1 MYTRTEAEEAG
12 LGNEDWV
19 NVGWTNDLERVATH
33 EHAYEVTY
41 AAEAVGPFGEQT
53 LTVNNRRI
61 GLIDL
66 TVEKEWV
73 DGSAAPDD
81 RPAAELVL
89 RVDDSEARFFVEGGN
104 AYAQLAGGNK
114 IPLYDRDGAPLDS
127 ARVEDGGTALVV
139 PVSPDSDASTYGFFG
154 LPKYKGIASDG
165 EVVHYTVEERFV
177 DQRGQGDYVI
187 SSTAGDYLIGERH
200 FHDEQT
206 YRIANRR
213 AGTTEVTFYKEW
225 NDVYV
230 NEALQRPDIALTL
243 YQVSAETNEK
253 PQPVEGYVHYLWQA
267 ASDEEEPVFG
277 TSGSTT
283 LAASQYLQSCTID
296 GLPKYDVLGDE
307 ITYYAVEEFMND
319 GTSLGYGDV
328 TFSADR
334 MTDPADPADPQL
346 VEVASGN
353 AADIDNSAGTAY
365 AVRSGGTFV
374 NSLTGTIVANGTKLW
389 SNLPGSVQSADIP
402 EITVFL
408 QRKLATDDE
417 WPDLYVRQDATGA
430 WVPAGNADG
439 SVGAVAWTSR
449 MEQASDDSNRYTY
462 SIASPGDNTNGSS
475 GETLPAFDED
485 GNLYQ
490 YRAREVM
497 VGLLDTPG
505 YLQTNDVANVNFAQ
519 DTYVDGTGQVYDIR
533 HGQTGSFYI
542 NNVYDATKGS
552 LTVKKLFGGRDVGDA
567 YPDVEFVLY
576 RQYEGER
583 GLSSPERVAAGAI
596 TAEELKQAEA
606 DGTDAT
612 YTFEGLELY
621 APNGAYW
628 RYYVV
633 EASIDGYATQV
644 GLGDLAL
651 GAAEFGDGA
660 VDDEG
665 VASPPAVKDDGTS
678 MVVAATSGDDGAP
691 VYDTAVD
698 VTFANT
704 YEADALKLTGT
715 KTWTDY
721 GNAFG
726 MRPDD
731 IRLTLS
737 RTSASGQE
745 EASVPLQSDDPDA
758 GNYLEWTQK
767 GAYDASWTYAISN
780 LEQWASDGS
789 AWTYTIVETLPDG
802 TTHYRTHVGTAEASG
817 EATETEGAY
826 EGAFGNLD
834 NYLKG
839 SVTVSK
845 AWEDADD
852 AWGLRPKSIEVQ
864 LQARYK
870 ALNATEDGYSAWM
883 SAADAFAQLLNEVP
897 SGFPSVE
904 QTLGP
909 GNAGGAWSYTWSSVP
924 VRVKGDN
931 GAIYTVEY
939 RVVETKVGGEE
950 ATFDPAN
957 DVGASIV
964 YDTTASYNGQQ
975 QTTWDD
981 NETSASL
988 AASSSTRI
996 TNTLDATELTVR
1008 KTWDD
1013 NDNEWGL
1020 RDIVYDQYRNE
1031 RWSVT
1036 YKLQRSSDHGA
1047 TWDWVTD
1054 GEGQVVTASITG
1066 SMDAQ
1071 DATFGSN
1078 TATFANLPAQD
1089 GDGNAYRYRAV
1100 EVVPGGYDVENPL
1113 VGAPLEEGDALVAGD
1128 SGQAVASDGA
1138 HQTYVNSLYT
1148 IGLSGTKAW
1157 EDYGTGFAP
1166 AFDQDGDGVIDRAP
1180 DMKLYRTTGDPADQD
1195 AQWEEARTADG
1206 SMPQPAWSKGTD
1218 GTWTW
1223 TYSGLPR
1230 ADGSGN
1236 AYTYRA
1242 SETPGSIP
1250 GFYPAYAGGSTEVG
1264 ADGDQTGDGI
1274 TNTATRFALD
1284 KVNDWD
1290 VDPDAEGVQGEQ
1302 LDGIELAVTS
1312 RDGQTTYAVWQRDA
1326 QGQVT
1331 TWTNP
1336 SGVAT
1341 GEVWPNGTGNGQAD
1355 TAKLTRMTGAAATYV
1370 VGLAAGDYLVRET
1383 GVVPQDH
1390 VRAEDVP
1397 FALAADGTVSSDVDG
1412 AVSQDGGVACVTAV
1426 DPVFR
1431 GYFTFAKA
1439 LADDATSP
1447 VQGATFDLYRVGT
1460 AAGGGDELMAQG
1472 LTSGADGSFA
1482 SADSDIALVGQTD
1495 GRRAALSDGL
1505 QAGEYYLMEVR
1516 TSDEAHLPSGD
1527 AAKFAFTLDAVANHG
1542 KAHAVTVQ
1550 DNAAAE
1556 PGSQPAPVLLND
1568 PFKATVTLFKHDA
1581 ESGEGI
1587 SEVEFRLTYTP
1598 ADGGAPATTTPR
1610 TNAEGMLVLELSGK
1624 GSYELTETASEGY
1637 VVDTG
1642 FKATFTLD
1650 DEDHDGEFDLADA
1663 DDRAAIEA
1671 VVEGDGMQ
1679 QGTGL
1684 ANTRL
1689 TGSASF
1695 KKESSADGAALD
1707 GAAFA
1712 LQRQRADATWE
1723 DVATGLA
1730 TGKAYVLDAAG
1741 GAAEDDSVMPEAG
1754 VLRISG
1760 LPWGTYRFVETVP
1773 SGGFAGQIGNDP
1785 VTSDAFVV
1793 ARDTVEAEAVLQ
1805 DVENRPTQLVLRKTN
1820 EDGSAAL
1827 PDVRFTVTPTGAST
1841 FADGTT
1847 EAKELTTGA
1856 DGTASLEGQLC
1867 VGATYDIA
1875 ETAAPAGYELAGESL
1890 RVTVQADGSLAAA
1903 DGVSAPWSLDGSAA
1917 TVSLADEPIRAFVK
1931 KVNANDETQALSG
1944 VTFDVVGAFAD
1955 GAASKSVE
1963 TGADGTVLIEGL
1975 VAGNRYQVTETGV
1988 PAGYT
1993 RIAGTFAFDV
2003 RADGTLAPVGDMV
2016 GYRVDADGVTV
2027 VAADVP
2033 TRIVVEK
2040 VAEDGTL
2047 LPGARFT
2054 VTPTGASTFADGTTE
2069 AKELTTGADGTASL
2083 EGQLCVGATYDIA
2096 ETAAPAGYE
2105 LIAGTLSHQGRR
2117 RRRHRGNGRGAE
2129 RLRERRCQHVHR
2141 AGREHAGGRGLA
2153 EGEHRRLRNAAC
2165 RRRVRGDGRIC
2176 RRQHRAVPDH
2186 GRRRPRQLRGIA
2198 GGGRDVHHC
2207 RGACGGRTRNSGGPL
2222 QLRDGG
2228 RRQHDGGCRQR
2239 GGRRRTAGISDCG

>member
-1 MYTRTEAEEAG
+1 M
-12 LGNEDWV
+12 
-19 NVGWTNDLERVATH
+19 
-33 EHAYEVTY
+33 
-41 AAEAVGPFGEQT
+41 
-53 LTVNNRRI
+53 
-61 GLIDL
+61 
-66 TVEKEWV
+66 
-73 DGSAAPDD
+73 
-81 RPAAELVL
+81 
-89 RVDDSEARFFVEGGN
+89 
-104 AYAQLAGGNK
+104 
-114 IPLYDRDGAPLDS
+114 
-127 ARVEDGGTALVV
+127 
-139 PVSPDSDASTYGFFG
+139 
-154 LPKYKGIASDG
+154 
-165 EVVHYTVEERFV
+165 
-177 DQRGQGDYVI
+177 
-187 SSTAGDYLIGERH
+187 
-200 FHDEQT
+200 
-206 YRIANRR
+206 
-213 AGTTEVTFYKEW
+213 
-225 NDVYV
+225 
-230 NEALQRPDIALTL
+230 
-243 YQVSAETNEK
+243 
-253 PQPVEGYVHYLWQA
+253 QA
-267 ASDEEEPVFG
+267 ARG
-277 TSGSTT
+277 
-283 LAASQYLQSCTID
+283 
-296 GLPKYDVLGDE
+296 
-307 ITYYAVEEFMND
+307 
-319 GTSLGYGDV
+319 
-328 TFSADR
+328 AD
-334 MTDPADPADPQL
+334 
-346 VEVASGN
+346 
-353 AADIDNSAGTAY
+353 
-365 AVRSGGTFV
+365 
-374 NSLTGTIVANGTKLW
+374 
-389 SNLPGSVQSADIP
+389 
-402 EITVFL
+402 
-408 QRKLATDDE
+408 
-417 WPDLYVRQDATGA
+417 
-430 WVPAGNADG
+430 
-439 SVGAVAWTSR
+439 
-449 MEQASDDSNRYTY
+449 
-462 SIASPGDNTNGSS
+462 
-475 GETLPAFDED
+475 
-485 GNLYQ
+485 
-490 YRAREVM
+490 
-497 VGLLDTPG
+497 
-505 YLQTNDVANVNFAQ
+505 
-519 DTYVDGTGQVYDIR
+519 
-533 HGQTGSFYI
+533 
-542 NNVYDATKGS
+542 
-552 LTVKKLFGGRDVGDA
+552 
-567 YPDVEFVLY
+567 
-576 RQYEGER
+576 
-583 GLSSPERVAAGAI
+583 
-596 TAEELKQAEA
+596 
-606 DGTDAT
+606 
-612 YTFEGLELY
+612 
-621 APNGAYW
+621 
-628 RYYVV
+628 
-633 EASIDGYATQV
+633 
-644 GLGDLAL
+644 
-651 GAAEFGDGA
+651 
-660 VDDEG
+660 
-665 VASPPAVKDDGTS
+665 
-678 MVVAATSGDDGAP
+678 
-691 VYDTAVD
+691 
-698 VTFANT
+698 
-704 YEADALKLTGT
+704 
-715 KTWTDY
+715 
-721 GNAFG
+721 
-726 MRPDD
+726 
-731 IRLTLS
+731 
-737 RTSASGQE
+737 
-745 EASVPLQSDDPDA
+745 
-758 GNYLEWTQK
+758 
-767 GAYDASWTYAISN
+767 
-780 LEQWASDGS
+780 
-789 AWTYTIVETLPDG
+789 
-802 TTHYRTHVGTAEASG
+802 
-817 EATETEGAY
+817 
-826 EGAFGNLD
+826 
-834 NYLKG
+834 
-839 SVTVSK
+839 
-845 AWEDADD
+845 
-852 AWGLRPKSIEVQ
+852 
-864 LQARYK
+864 
-870 ALNATEDGYSAWM
+870 
-883 SAADAFAQLLNEVP
+883 
-897 SGFPSVE
+897 
-904 QTLGP
+904 
-909 GNAGGAWSYTWSSVP
+909 TWSSVP

-957 DVGASIV
+957 DLGASIV

-981 NETSASL
+981 NEASASL

-1036 YKLQRSSDHGA
+1036 YKLQRSSDHGT

-1071 DATFGSN
+1071 DATFGSS

-1180 DMKLYRTTGDPADQD
+1180 DMKLYRTTGDPADQG
-1195 AQWEEARTADG
+1195 AQWEEARTVDG

-1218 GTWTW
+1218 STWTW

-1290 VDPDAEGVQGEQ
+1290 VDPDAEGMQGEQ

-1312 RDGQTTYAVWQRDA
+1312 RDGRTTYAVWQRDE

-1341 GEVWPNGTGNGQAD
+1341 DEVWPNGTGNGQAD

-1370 VGLAAGDYLVRET
+1370 IGLAAGDYLVRET
-1383 GVVPQDH
+1383 GAVPQDH

-1624 GSYELTETASEGY
+1624 GSYELTETANEGY

-1712 LQRQRADATWE
+1712 LQRQRVDATWE

-1741 GAAEDDSVMPEAG
+1741 GATEDDSVMPEAG
-1754 VLRISG
+1754 CC
-1760 LPWGTYRFVETVP
+1760 
-1773 SGGFAGQIGNDP
+1773 
-1785 VTSDAFVV
+1785 AFPACHG
-1793 ARDTVEAEAVLQ
+1793 ARTALWKRC
-1805 DVENRPTQLVLRKTN
+1805 RP
-1820 EDGSAAL
+1820 AAL
-1827 PDVRFTVTPTGAST
+1827 RDRS
-1841 FADGTT
+1841 
-1847 EAKELTTGA
+1847 
-1856 DGTASLEGQLC
+1856 
-1867 VGATYDIA
+1867 AT
-1875 ETAAPAGYELAGESL
+1875 
-1890 RVTVQADGSLAAA
+1890 
-1903 DGVSAPWSLDGSAA
+1903 
-1917 TVSLADEPIRAFVK
+1917 IR
-1931 KVNANDETQALSG
+1931 
-1944 VTFDVVGAFAD
+1944 
-1955 GAASKSVE
+1955 
-1963 TGADGTVLIEGL
+1963 
-1975 VAGNRYQVTETGV
+1975 
-1988 PAGYT
+1988 
-1993 RIAGTFAFDV
+1993 
-2003 RADGTLAPVGDMV
+2003 
-2016 GYRVDADGVTV
+2016 
-2027 VAADVP
+2027 
-2033 TRIVVEK
+2033 
-2040 VAEDGTL
+2040 
-2047 LPGARFT
+2047 
-2054 VTPTGASTFADGTTE
+2054 
-2069 AKELTTGADGTASL
+2069 
-2083 EGQLCVGATYDIA
+2083 
-2096 ETAAPAGYE
+2096 
-2105 LIAGTLSHQGRR
+2105 
-2117 RRRHRGNGRGAE
+2117 
-2129 RLRERRCQHVHR
+2129 
-2141 AGREHAGGRGLA
+2141 
-2153 EGEHRRLRNAAC
+2153 
-2165 RRRVRGDGRIC
+2165 
-2176 RRQHRAVPDH
+2176 
-2186 GRRRPRQLRGIA
+2186 
-2198 GGGRDVHHC
+2198 
-2207 RGACGGRTRNSGGPL
+2207 
-2222 QLRDGG
+2222 
-2228 RRQHDGGCRQR
+2228 
-2239 GGRRRTAGISDCG
+2239 